1 MSTRLSPVGVN
12 TRSPVI
18 NPMEVVVNEGHAVQP
33 ERERLV
39 WTVEE
44 AGRMLG
50 ISRAHAYELVA
61 RGELPHLRLGRRV
74 VVPKH
79 AIELLLARAGS
90 DS

>member
-1 MSTRLSPVGVN
+1 MN
-12 TRSPVI
+12 
-18 NPMEVVVNEGHAVQP
+18 EVQGTQADEA
-33 ERERLV
+33 RLV

-79 AIELLLARAGS
+79 AIELLLARAVFES
-90 DS
+90 

>member
-1 MSTRLSPVGVN
+1 MGVN
-12 TRSPVI
+12 TSVPVA
-18 NPMEVVVNEGHAVQP
+18 NSMEVVVNEGQAVQS
-33 ERERLV
+33 EKERLV

-79 AIELLLARAGS
+79 AIELLLARAAS

>member
-1 MSTRLSPVGVN
+1 
-12 TRSPVI
+12 
-18 NPMEVVVNEGHAVQP
+18 MEVVVNDGQAVQP
-33 ERERLV
+33 EKERLV

-50 ISRAHAYELVA
+50 ISRAHACELVA

-79 AIELLLARAGS
+79 AIELLLARAAS